1 MGSIC
6 FSPSPSSRSARPGAA
21 ILALQLFLLLVA
33 GGCAREGGK
42 DPSASASPSGV
53 VGGETE
59 QRVPVRV
66 VRPYQGE
73 IAESIRTSGTLEA
86 DREADV
92 YAKVAGLCEKV
103 FVEEGDQ
110 IKAGDVLAKLE
121 DDELRLVYEQSR
133 ARLEKAKAD
142 SDRAEQLYKEGLASQ
157 QVYQDS
163 SVQLR
168 LAQADYD
175 LARKRLEDT
184 SIVSP
189 LTGLVTERRIKPG
202 DLVTTTQP
210 LFHVVDLDVLRIE
223 VFVPER
229 DYFRIRQGQPVLLT
243 ADTVPGATF
252 RSSVERLNPVID
264 TASGMA
270 KVTVLVENADRRLR
284 PGMFARVQI
293 VTEVRREAL
302 LVPKE
307 AVLLKGEQ
315 NFVFVVRDEIAR
327 EVPVETGFQEADR
340 VEVLK
345 GLSPDDQVVVQGHL
359 RLQNETRVRI
369 VSEPRG

>member
-1 MGSIC
+1 MGKNPFPPRRAGVSR
-6 FSPSPSSRSARPGAA
+6 PSAGIA
-21 ILALQLFLLLVA
+21 ILLLLLFLFA
-33 GGCAREGGK
+33 GGCGRGGQEN
-42 DPSASASPSGV
+42 PSASASSSPGG
-53 VGGETE
+53 GGETE
-59 QRVPVRV
+59 QAVPVRV
-66 VRPYQGE
+66 VSPFRGE

-92 YAKVAGLCEKV
+92 YAKLVGLCQKV

-110 IKAGDVLAKLE
+110 VKAGDVLAKLE
-121 DDELRLVYEQSR
+121 DEELRLTCEQAR
-133 ARLEKAKAD
+133 ARLEKARAD
-142 SDRAEQLYKEGLASQ
+142 YDRADQLYKEGLASQ
-157 QVYQDS
+157 QAYQDA

-189 LTGLVTERRIKPG
+189 LAGLVTARKIKPG
-202 DLVTTTQP
+202 DLVTTNQA
-210 LFHVVDLDVLRIE
+210 LFHIVDLDPLRVE
-223 VFVPER
+223 VYVPER
-229 DYFRIRQGQPVLLT
+229 DYYRIRQGQTVLLT
-243 ADTVPGATF
+243 VDTFPGTTF
-252 RSSVERLNPVID
+252 RSTVERLNPVID

-270 KVTVLVENADRRLR
+270 KVTVVVENADRRLR

-293 VTEVRREAL
+293 VTEVRKEAL

-307 AVLLKGEQ
+307 AILLRGDQ
-315 NFVFVVRDEIAR
+315 NFVFVVRDGVAR
-327 EVPVETGFQEADR
+327 EVPVEIGFQEADR

-345 GLSPDDQVVVQGHL
+345 GLASEDEVVVQGQL

>member
-1 MGSIC
+1 MGNSC
-6 FSPSPSSRSARPGAA
+6 FSSPCRHSARPGAG
-21 ILALQLFLLLVA
+21 ILALSLLLLLLA
-33 GGCAREGGK
+33 CGCGNEGGR
-42 DPSASASPSGV
+42 DPSASADSSAG

-66 VRPYQGE
+66 ARPFRGE

-92 YAKVAGLCEKV
+92 YAKLAGLCQKV

-110 IKAGDVLAKLE
+110 VKDGDVLAKLE
-121 DDELRLVYEQSR
+121 DEEHRLVYEQAR
-133 ARLEKAKAD
+133 ARLEKARAD
-142 SDRAEQLYKEGLASQ
+142 YQRAEQLFREGLASQ
-157 QVYQDS
+157 QAYQDS

-184 SIVSP
+184 SIVTP

-202 DLVTTTQP
+202 DLVTTAQA
-210 LFHVVDLDVLRIE
+210 LFHIVDLDPLRVE
-223 VFVPER
+223 VYVPER
-229 DYFRIRQGQPVLLT
+229 DYFRIRRGQPVLLT
-243 ADTVPGATF
+243 VDTVPGETF

-270 KVTVLVENADRRLR
+270 KVTVLVENADSRLR

-307 AVLLKGEQ
+307 AVLLRGEQ
-315 NFVFVVRDEIAR
+315 NFVYVVRDEIAR
-327 EVPVETGFQEADR
+327 EIPVETGFQEADR